1 MGTQWRTRPRLR
13 SASVADDALMETVV
27 AFDDGSEQA
36 FGAAASPP
44 DPAAGMGARTV
55 LGCL

>member
-1 MGTQWRTRPRLR
+1 
-13 SASVADDALMETVV
+13 METVV

-36 FGAAASPP
+36 FGALGSPP